1 MDETWIKI
9 YRKFLEWE
17 WYDDIN
23 TKCLFLHLLLTAS
36 NADKKWHGM
45 TVQRGQVI
53 TSLDSLH
60 EDLGLSV
67 RQIRTSLEKLKSTGE
82 VTSKATNKF
91 RVITICKYDSY
102 QDSKVYNDKQTD
114 KQATSKRQ
122 ADDKQATT
130 SKEYKNIENIN
141 KENKKEKSDLP
152 EFVED
157 AYKEIFSDWLQ
168 YKKEKRQTYKSEKS
182 LKTCYDKLL
191 KLSGNSP
198 AVARQ
203 VVDQSI
209 ANNWS
214 GLFEIKQN
222 AQKTVGM
229 ILQNNTPDKYDNNKT
244 KAW

>member
-1 MDETWIKI
+1 M
-9 YRKFLEWE
+9 
-17 WYDDIN
+17 
-23 TKCLFLHLLLTAS
+23 
-36 NADKKWHGM
+36 
-45 TVQRGQVI
+45 
-53 TSLDSLH
+53 
-60 EDLGLSV
+60 
-67 RQIRTSLEKLKSTGE
+67 
-82 VTSKATNKF
+82 TSKP
-91 RVITICKYDSY
+91 
-102 QDSKVYNDKQTD
+102 
-114 KQATSKRQ
+114 TSKRQ